1 MSKSKILLAEDDET
15 LAFVTADNLNAK
27 GYEVTL
33 VNNGS
38 DAVKSF
44 VTDKPDLC
52 ILDVM
57 MPEMDGFEAARE
69 IRAKNKEVPILFLTA
84 KSMKEDRIEGLS
96 LGADDYITKPFS
108 IEELVLRI
116 EVFLRRRNIDM
127 NRTSGIIKIGNFTFD
142 PENYQIISD
151 AGKQDMTQREAEL
164 LSYFFKHKNQLS
176 KRSDI
181 LIAVWGKDDYF
192 LGRSMDVFV
201 SRLRKFFEDDP
212 SIKIENVHGV
222 GYRFTAPE

>member
-27 GYEVTL
+27 GYQVIL
-33 VNNGS
+33 ASNGQE
-38 DAVKSF
+38 AINAF
-44 VTDKPDLC
+44 ETEKPDLC

-57 MPEMDGFEAARE
+57 MPQKDGFEAARE
-69 IRAKNKEVPILFLTA
+69 IRAKSKEVPILFLTA
-84 KSMKEDRIEGLS
+84 KSLKEDRIEGLS

-116 EVFLRRRNIDM
+116 EIFLRRRFVDP
-127 NRTSGIIKIGNFTFD
+127 NRTSGIITIGQYTFD
-142 PENYQIISD
+142 PENYTIEGPD
-151 AGKQDMTQREAEL
+151 GKNGMTQREAEL

-176 KRSDI
+176 KRSEI

-201 SRLRKFFEDDP
+201 SRLRKFFEKDP
-212 SIKIENVHGV
+212 GIKIENVHGV

>member
-1 MSKSKILLAEDDET
+1 MNKSKILLAEDDET

-27 GYEVTL
+27 GYQVIL
-33 VNNGS
+33 VNNGV

-44 VTDKPDLC
+44 EIEKPDLC

-57 MPEMDGFEAARE
+57 MPEKDGFEAARE
-69 IRAKNKEVPILFLTA
+69 IRAKSKEVPILFLTA
-84 KSMKEDRIEGLS
+84 RGMKEDRIEGLS

-116 EVFLRRRNIDM
+116 EIFLRRRYVDP
-127 NRTSGIIKIGNFTFD
+127 NRTSGNITIGAFTFD
-142 PENYQIISD
+142 PENYQINGPD
-151 AGKQDMTQREAEL
+151 GKQDMTQREAEL
-164 LSYFFKHKNQLS
+164 LAYFFKHKNQLS

-201 SRLRKFFEDDP
+201 SRLRKFFEKDP

>member
-27 GYEVTL
+27 GYQVTL
-33 VNNGS
+33 VNNGAE
-38 DAVKSF
+38 AVKAF
-44 VTDKPDLC
+44 EQDRPDLC

-57 MPEMDGFEAARE
+57 MPEKDGFEAAKE
-69 IRAKNKEVPILFLTA
+69 IRAKSKEVPILFLTA
-84 KSMKEDRIEGLS
+84 RSMKEDRIEGLS

-116 EVFLRRRNIDM
+116 EVFLRRRFVDPNK
-127 NRTSGIIKIGNFTFD
+127 TSGIITIGDYTFD
-142 PENYQIISD
+142 PENYQIKGPE
-151 AGKQDMTQREAEL
+151 GKQDMTQREAEL
-164 LSYFFKHKNQLS
+164 LSYFFRHKNQLS
-176 KRSDI
+176 KRSEI

-201 SRLRKFFEDDP
+201 SRLRKFFEKDAT
-212 SIKIENVHGV
+212 IKIENVHGV

>member
-1 MSKSKILLAEDDET
+1 MNKAKILLAEDDET

-27 GYEVTL
+27 GYQVIL
-33 VNNGS
+33 VNNGAE
-38 DAVKSF
+38 AVKSF
-44 VTDKPDLC
+44 DIERPDLC

-57 MPEMDGFEAARE
+57 MPEKDGFEAAKE
-69 IRAKNKEVPILFLTA
+69 IRTKSKEVPILFLTA
-84 KSMKEDRIEGLS
+84 RGMKEDRIEGLS

-116 EVFLRRRNIDM
+116 EIFLRRRYVDP
-127 NRTSGIIKIGNFTFD
+127 NRTSGIISIGQFMFD
-142 PENYQIISD
+142 PENYQINGPE
-151 AGKQDMTQREAEL
+151 GKQDMTQREAEL

-181 LIAVWGKDDYF
+181 LISVWGKDDYF

-201 SRLRKFFEDDP
+201 SRLRKFFEKDP

-222 GYRFTAPE
+222 GYRFTAPD

>member
-1 MSKSKILLAEDDET
+1 MNKSKILLAEDDET

-27 GYEVTL
+27 GYHVIL
-33 VNNGS
+33 VNNGA

-44 VTDKPDLC
+44 EAEKPDLC

-57 MPEMDGFEAARE
+57 MPEKDGFEAARE
-69 IRAKNKEVPILFLTA
+69 IRAKSKEVPILFLTA
-84 KSMKEDRIEGLS
+84 RGMKEDRIEGLS

-116 EVFLRRRNIDM
+116 EIFLRRRYVDP
-127 NRTSGIIKIGNFTFD
+127 NRTSGIISIGAFTFD
-142 PENYQIISD
+142 PENYQINGPE
-151 AGKQDMTQREAEL
+151 GKQDMTQREAEL
-164 LSYFFKHKNQLS
+164 LAYFFKHKNQLS

-201 SRLRKFFEDDP
+201 SRLRKFFEKDP

-222 GYRFTAPE
+222 GYRFTSPE

>member
-1 MSKSKILLAEDDET
+1 
-15 LAFVTADNLNAK
+15 
-27 GYEVTL
+27 
-33 VNNGS
+33 
-38 DAVKSF
+38 
-44 VTDKPDLC
+44 
-52 ILDVM
+52 
-57 MPEMDGFEAARE
+57 
-69 IRAKNKEVPILFLTA
+69 
-84 KSMKEDRIEGLS
+84 
-96 LGADDYITKPFS
+96 
-108 IEELVLRI
+108 
-116 EVFLRRRNIDM
+116 M

-142 PENYQIISD
+142 PENYQITSA